1 MMAQASILDPTES
14 DHVMSRKKLDEIEPV
29 VLDDLKVRVVEVA
42 RGLFDHKLV
51 VSTFGVVSTRIP
63 DTDYV
68 MVTPTGFSK
77 ARLSPD
83 NLIIVDLDAQLVQGK
98 FRPSVETPM
107 HTHIHKRRPDLST
120 VIHTHSPMACAFA
133 AANMDIP
140 CVSAEQAFYLGGRV
154 PIVRKYSLP
163 GTSNQVELEN
173 VVSALKNINAVL
185 MRKHGVVVVG
195 KTPEEAL
202 DTAIVLEDA
211 ATIALHSIM
220 LSKPVEFTQRELKYL
235 KQFKQTRYGQK
246 PGTS

>member
-1 MMAQASILDPTES
+1 
-14 DHVMSRKKLDEIEPV
+14 MSRANVGRIDAGL
-29 VLDDLKVRVVEVA
+29 LDDLGRRVVEVA
-42 RGLFDHKLV
+42 RGLFENKLV

-63 DTDYV
+63 NTEYV
-68 MVTPTGFSK
+68 LITPSGFSK
-77 ARLSPD
+77 ARLDKD
-83 NLIIVDLDAQLVQGK
+83 NLIIVDLDANLVEGK

-154 PIVRKYSLP
+154 PLVRKYSLP
-163 GTSNQVELEN
+163 GTNKPSELESIVRSLRDVN
-173 VVSALKNINAVL
+173 VVL

-202 DTAIVLEDA
+202 DTAIVVEDV
-211 ATIALHSIM
+211 ATIAFHSIM
-220 LSKPVEFTQRELKYL
+220 LSKPREFTRKELNYL
-235 KQFKQTRYGQK
+235 RDFKATRYGQK
-246 PGTS
+246 PSVF